1 MNEKGIGELRRRF
14 RPDKT
19 SVTHI
24 RGCYV
29 NEKGESVSE
38 FSQALSLM
46 TEDEAEKMLA
56 LLRKALSGS
65 LGKNLVDLS
74 FTTAQVQDSPEH
86 RLLTALRDGEEEAI
100 HSFYEKVAA
109 SLHLEGGYLIL
120 LAQDAYDVP
129 FRGKDGQELEDGSDT
144 VFRYVLC
151 SICPVKLAKPALTY
165 YVTAGEFHNRAS
177 DWLVGTPEVGF
188 LFPAFE
194 DRATN
199 LYGALLYTRNIG
211 ESREEF
217 VDAVFHL
224 AAPMPAAQQRE
235 AFQGLLTGALGEDC
249 SFDTVQAV
257 QGQLCAMIQE
267 HKESKEPEPL
277 TITKGT
283 VKGVLASCGVS
294 QDHVEAF
301 DGQYDE
307 AFGADTD
314 LSPRNLV
321 DPKLLEVKTPDV
333 TIRVSPE
340 RSDLVETRV
349 LGGVKYI
356 LIRADEGVELNGVN
370 IQIGD

>member
-29 NEKGESVSE
+29 NEKGEIVSE
-38 FSQALSLM
+38 FTQALSLM

-109 SLHLEGGYLIL
+109 SLHMESSYLIL

-257 QGQLCAMIQE
+257 QEQLCAMIQE

-333 TIRVSPE
+333 TIRVSP
-340 RSDLVETRV
+340 
-349 LGGVKYI
+349 
-356 LIRADEGVELNGVN
+356 
-370 IQIGD
+370 

>member
-29 NEKGESVSE
+29 NEKGEIVSE
-38 FSQALSLM
+38 FTQALSLM

-224 AAPMPAAQQRE
+224 AAPMPAA
-235 AFQGLLTGALGEDC
+235 F
-249 SFDTVQAV
+249 
-257 QGQLCAMIQE
+257 I
-267 HKESKEPEPL
+267 
-277 TITKGT
+277 I
-283 VKGVLASCGVS
+283 LA
-294 QDHVEAF
+294 
-301 DGQYDE
+301 
-307 AFGADTD
+307 
-314 LSPRNLV
+314 
-321 DPKLLEVKTPDV
+321 
-333 TIRVSPE
+333 
-340 RSDLVETRV
+340 
-349 LGGVKYI
+349 
-356 LIRADEGVELNGVN
+356 
-370 IQIGD
+370 

>member
-29 NEKGESVSE
+29 NEKGEIVSE
-38 FSQALSLM
+38 FTQALSLM

-120 LAQDAYDVP
+120 LAQDASDVP

-165 YVTAGEFHNRAS
+165 YVTAGEFHSRAS

-217 VDAVFHL
+217 VDAAFLQL

-349 LGGVKYI
+349 LGGVK
-356 LIRADEGVELNGVN
+356 
-370 IQIGD
+370 

>member
-29 NEKGESVSE
+29 NEKGEIVSE
-38 FSQALSLM
+38 FTQALSLM

-109 SLHLEGGYLIL
+109 SLHMESSYLIL

-165 YVTAGEFHNRAS
+165 YVTAWEFHNRAS

>member
-29 NEKGESVSE
+29 NEKGEIVSE
-38 FSQALSLM
+38 FTQALSLM

-257 QGQLCAMIQE
+257 QEQLCAMIQE